1 MILQPYLTDF
11 VKVIVVAIGV
21 YKGASLSMILD
32 AVCTLV
38 DNMKEEVNRPEILNS
53 LIPPILQKWGGFK
66 SSDINIRPIA
76 ECLS

>member
-1 MILQPYLTDF
+1 M
-11 VKVIVVAIGV
+11 IVVAIGA
-21 YKGASLSMILD
+21 YKGTSLSMILD

-38 DNMKEEVNRPEILNS
+38 DNMKEEVNRPEVLNS
-53 LIPPILQKWGGFK
+53 LIPPILQKWGGLK